1 MREEWH
7 ISNRIQG
14 EEMLEQIISIGETI
28 LNFIDKLPLTDILVG
43 VVVPIMAAW
52 ISYYLAERAI
62 RKKENNRLYIQV
74 ELIRKELKANDESLN
89 KYIASVDEMNK
100 MEKALEFPLICTI
113 RPLKILKEYRH
124 NYMNY
129 AKNITNGLH

>member
-1 MREEWH
+1 
-7 ISNRIQG
+7 
-14 EEMLEQIISIGETI
+14 MLEQIISIGETI

-74 ELIRKELKANDESLN
+74 ED
-89 KYIASVDEMNK
+89 
-100 MEKALEFPLICTI
+100 
-113 RPLKILKEYRH
+113 
-124 NYMNY
+124 
-129 AKNITNGLH
+129 